1 MTICIL
7 TADELSNAAD
17 MASCHAARLN
27 NSSPEIL
34 DMIFISYRRQD
45 SSDVVGRLY
54 DKLLGVIT
62 SHQIFR
68 DIDSITPGAEFSEV
82 ILRKLEES
90 RVVLVVI
97 GPNWLSSLYARKD
110 DQIDYVR
117 TEVALSLSLES
128 QAVVIPVIVANA
140 SMPTGADLAG
150 FPDLNKLPSL
160 QLARIRQDPDFH
172 SDAERLI
179 QKIAESSG
187 IVLSEGVRLEHR
199 ASSRAI
205 LLYDIWRL
213 LNKWEQKSRSNAL
226 ATLQLLISVPT
237 DSDAR
242 QREFNERLLP
252 EFKQAESLIE
262 QVRSLSDENI
272 HLIGEKWRNT
282 FLTYHHMTLEWGNS
296 IAAGT
301 EIGFARARQLDEEM
315 SQLRAYPKTPE
326 RLNVM

>member
-1 MTICIL
+1 
-7 TADELSNAAD
+7 
-17 MASCHAARLN
+17 
-27 NSSPEIL
+27 
-34 DMIFISYRRQD
+34 MIFISYRRQD

-68 DIDSITPGAEFSEV
+68 DIDSIPLGREFSEV

-97 GPNWLSSLYARKD
+97 GPNWLSSLNARKND
-110 DQIDYVR
+110 PIDYVR
-117 TEVALSLSLES
+117 TEVALALES
-128 QAVVIPVIVANA
+128 QAVVIPVIVSNA
-140 SMPTGADLAG
+140 SMPTVAELTE
-150 FPDLNKLPSL
+150 FPDLNKLPLL
-160 QLARIRQDPDFH
+160 QLARIRHDPDFH

-179 QKIAESSG
+179 KKVAASSE
-187 IVLSEGVRLEHR
+187 IILSEGVRLEHR
-199 ASSRAI
+199 GSSRAI

-242 QREFNERLLP
+242 QHEFNERLLP

-262 QVRSLSDENI
+262 QVRFLSDENVD
-272 HLIGEKWRNT
+272 LIGAKWRNT
-282 FLTYHHMTLEWGNS
+282 FLAYHHKMLEWGNS

-301 EIGFARARQLDEEM
+301 ESGFARARQLDEEM
-315 SQLRAYPKTPE
+315 SHFSDTIATEIESLKTTP
-326 RLNVM
+326 